1 MKARAA
7 RLLVLDAFTT
17 AEAAATPRQVGRMA
31 STHGRPCSCWLCRSH
46 KDVPP
51 RSERGQLPLP

>member
-7 RLLVLDAFTT
+7 RLLVLWHG
-17 AEAAATPRQVGRMA
+17 EAAATPRQVGRMA